1 MPEPKIKVSAP
12 EENQNLLAALTYLLF
27 FITGIIFLLIEKKND
42 YIRFHALQSVAV
54 FAPLMILLIFLST
67 FLGSLGLFLNFLIS
81 VVTFAIWVYLMYR
94 AFNGDR
100 YHVPYIG
107 AWVEKQLKNI

>member
-1 MPEPKIKVSAP
+1 VPEPKIKVSAP